1 MSVID
6 TGFNGNTQDMLN
18 WYTVNATYPTFTS
31 NIYND
36 PGIHFV
42 RNYNPTEFNA
52 NVYAGNILPLAHNTY
67 SLGDENNIWQSLW
80 VGNGT
85 VHVGGAT
92 ISSAGSALVI
102 PGEIKV
108 ASISQKVSTSG
119 GTTITLTQGSAFTPK
134 QGDLITITNNGAY
147 SASISLYAGTG
158 NQTYKTIGRNQSQSW
173 TLDSDVNNGQNM
185 YIFSGN
191 FSYTYLSMNFYNYGG
206 VLSISSDGG
215 SSSITVTWTSYS
227 AGAVINFPTITS
239 TTVSATTLNST
250 NTNTTNLNGISGSST
265 PITIASS
272 VNFTHQASGE
282 TFNNPPYGEY
292 PIYVSGYYYDYGS
305 YNFISIACD
314 QQVLS
319 AGYANYSDVRIKKNI
334 VDVDDDM
341 ALNYIRQIE
350 PKTYQYIDY
359 KTKGT
364 SNVFGFIA
372 QQIAN
377 VLPYATSL
385 IRDFIPDVYT
395 FANCIPGSNNITK
408 LVFSSNIYT
417 YDLSANNYIKLID
430 SSNNLVYANIT
441 VIEDANIYIDKFL
454 QCSNIFVYGKLVNN
468 FVSLNKDAIF
478 TVGISAIQDLDKI
491 TSNTNVSVTSL
502 QSTVQTMQSQ
512 IDALTARVTALENK

>member
-1 MSVID
+1 
-6 TGFNGNTQDMLN
+6 
-18 WYTVNATYPTFTS
+18 
-31 NIYND
+31 
-36 PGIHFV
+36 
-42 RNYNPTEFNA
+42 
-52 NVYAGNILPLAHNTY
+52 
-67 SLGDENNIWQSLW
+67 
-80 VGNGT
+80 
-85 VHVGGAT
+85 
-92 ISSAGSALVI
+92 
-102 PGEIKV
+102 
-108 ASISQKVSTSG
+108 
-119 GTTITLTQGSAFTPK
+119 
-134 QGDLITITNNGAY
+134 
-147 SASISLYAGTG
+147 
-158 NQTYKTIGRNQSQSW
+158 
-173 TLDSDVNNGQNM
+173 
-185 YIFSGN
+185 
-191 FSYTYLSMNFYNYGG
+191 
-206 VLSISSDGG
+206 
-215 SSSITVTWTSYS
+215 
-227 AGAVINFPTITS
+227 
-239 TTVSATTLNST
+239 
-250 NTNTTNLNGISGSST
+250 
-265 PITIASS
+265 
-272 VNFTHQASGE
+272 
-282 TFNNPPYGEY
+282 
-292 PIYVSGYYYDYGS
+292 
-305 YNFISIACD
+305 
-314 QQVLS
+314 
-319 AGYANYSDVRIKKNI
+319 
-334 VDVDDDM
+334 M